1 MNFFE
6 LYGLPEHFDV
16 DQATLRSTYKALA
29 QVTHPDKFATGSDS
43 EKLRAVQKSAQV
55 NDGYQVL
62 KSPLS
67 RAEHLIELRGVD
79 FKHEQ
84 QTLQD
89 TAFLMQQMELRE
101 QLEEIDSKAD
111 PLDQLEQLDQEIAV
125 QISKKLTEL
134 AQILDSDSDESNKK
148 AADEVRKLK
157 FLYKLRI
164 EIERK
169 EDNLSDF

>member
-6 LYGLPEHFDV
+6 LYGLPQQFEIDLV
-16 DQATLRSTYKALA
+16 KLSVAYKALA
-29 QVTHPDKFATGSDS
+29 QVTHPDKFATGSQS

-55 NDGYQVL
+55 NDGYQTL
-62 KSPLS
+62 KSPVS
-67 RAEHLIELRGVD
+67 RAEHILELRGLD
-79 FKHEQ
+79 LKHEQ

-101 QLEEIDSKAD
+101 QLDDVDSSAD
-111 PLDQLEQLDQEIAV
+111 PMSSLALLEQDISN
-125 QISKKLTEL
+125 QIKQMIDEL
-134 AQILDSDSDESNKK
+134 KRLLEPNGAEANKN
-148 AADEVRKLK
+148 AADQVRKLK
-157 FLYKLRI
+157 FLYKLRV

>member
-16 DQATLRSTYKALA
+16 NQETLRSTYKALA
-29 QVTHPDKFATGSDS
+29 LVTHPDKFATGSDS

-55 NDGYQVL
+55 NDGYQIL

-79 FKHEQ
+79 LKHEQ

-89 TAFLMQQMELRE
+89 TGFLMQQMELRE
-101 QLEEIDSKAD
+101 QLEEIDSVSE
-111 PLDQLEQLDQEIAV
+111 PLEQLEQLDNQIAI
-125 QISKKLTEL
+125 QINEKLTDL
-134 AQILDSDSDESNKK
+134 AQILESVSDESNKK

>member
-6 LYGLPEHFDV
+6 LYGLPQHFDV
-16 DQATLRSTYKALA
+16 DQETLRSTYKALA
-29 QVTHPDKFATGSDS
+29 QVTHPDKFATSSDS
-43 EKLRAVQKSAQV
+43 EILRAVQKSAQV
-55 NDGYQVL
+55 NDGYQIL

-79 FKHEQ
+79 LKHEQ

-89 TAFLMQQMELRE
+89 TGFLMQQMELRE
-101 QLEEIDSKAD
+101 QLEEIDSAAN
-111 PLDQLEQLDQEIAV
+111 PLDQLEQLDSQIAV
-125 QISKKLTEL
+125 QIKDKLADL
-134 AQILDSDSDESNKK
+134 AQILDSTSDESNKK

-157 FLYKLRI
+157 FLYKLRT

-169 EDNLSDF
+169 EDYLSDF